1 MCPALC
7 TKPPKGG
14 ASAER
19 LRERLD
25 RVLVGEID
33 MRGGKALAGM
43 GGGQRRHRLFRLG
56 LGGAI
61 GEGHV
66 VPGRRERLDD
76 RRAETAS
83 AAGHEDAPLGGGER
97 HQAGSRAITSDTFW
111 PPNPN
116 ELEMA

>member
-1 MCPALC
+1 
-7 TKPPKGG
+7 
-14 ASAER
+14 
-19 LRERLD
+19 
-25 RVLVGEID
+25 

-43 GGGQRRHRLFRLG
+43 GGGQRRQRLFRLG

-66 VPGRRERLDD
+66 VPRRRERLDD
-76 RRAETAS
+76 RGAETAS
-83 AAGHEDAPLGGGER
+83 AAGHEDAPLGGSGSG

-116 ELEMA
+116 ELEIA